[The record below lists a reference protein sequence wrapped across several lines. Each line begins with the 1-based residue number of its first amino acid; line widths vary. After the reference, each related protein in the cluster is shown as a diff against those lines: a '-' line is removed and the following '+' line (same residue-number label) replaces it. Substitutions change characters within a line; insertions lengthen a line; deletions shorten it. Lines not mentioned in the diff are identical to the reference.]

1 MAEMVDEKLFAEL
14 AKRKKEEVILPDF
27 CEYDENQRCYTVKAW
42 NCKYAVFPQQ
52 AVIKALDGTPEPHG
66 FFNVFL
72 VNYLLS
78 RKKEVPTGRW
88 ISEKDLT
95 GGATFFRGPH
105 KIPTERITATFFN
118 DISLLQKKCRD
129 LGGSALDLA
138 DCSFSFDIIGS
149 VRVALL
155 YWIGDD
161 DFPAEARLLLD
172 QSVAATLS
180 LDVVYGLLC
189 DCCIRMSE

>member
-1 MAEMVDEKLFAEL
+1 MAEMVDDRLFAEL
-14 AKRKKEEVILPDF
+14 ARRKTEEVILPGF
-27 CEYDENQRCYTVKAW
+27 CEYDENRACYTVKAW
-42 NCKYAVFPQQ
+42 NGSYAVCPQQ
-52 AVIKALDGTPEPHG
+52 AMVKGLDDTPEPHG

-78 RKKEVPTGRW
+78 GKKEVPTGRW

-105 KIPTERITATFFN
+105 KIPTESITATFRN
-118 DISLLQKKCRD
+118 DLSLLQAKCLQ

-138 DCSFSFDIIGS
+138 DCSFSFDVIGS
-149 VRVALL
+149 VRIALL
-155 YWIGDD
+155 YWLGDE

-189 DCCIRMSE
+189 DSCLRISG